1 MKPSPNWFIVPLT
14 AVLLQ
19 HYCHHLTIVDCH
31 RPVAAALSFAS
42 ASSSSAS
49 SSSSLSSSPMMSYGD
64 SEILK
69 LTQSPAGSDAR
80 LRCGI
85 KEYHADHMNSSDVR
99 WYFKPCGEGTN
110 RTSCTNRYQ
119 LDHIPWRP
127 IDCEGR
133 RCRVTLFIRNASEAD
148 SGLYRCSIHPYRT
161 DDRTQFD
168 IQLTR
173 TFQLDVI
180 KSLLDETV
188 GAPELLDNLPAN
200 TTALLDSQIVLQ
212 CRVYSKVQ
220 PSIKW
225 FRRINLNNPPLE
237 DHNFNQDKSIRYLEN
252 FYELV
257 PSSGEKPI
265 SEDVYLSKLILY
277 NVSERDIG
285 IYVCVGI
292 NYGGV
297 NTADAY
303 VNVVH
308 PNGSTVGSGTSV
320 TDLMVLFLIPLGLAL
335 IPLIVWICFVV
346 SRRCSQETKSTA
358 DTSVPSGD
366 RNAYQTKGQT
376 GGELGRRPETPLRV
390 VSRCNPSCKRK
401 GMPIRSR
408 RKVATRRRET
418 VFPESENSRSEL
430 FVNNDRQRRQKGRVV
445 EQLVDSPS
453 VIMLSSAENTPGP
466 LVGLPG
472 IRDGSVV
479 DISLVP
485 GRATRLTDVDMV
497 LEETD
502 MRSHRART
510 QLFALD
516 ETNTSVVNLDETEMI
531 IRDRPK
537 SSVAQRW
544 TRSASLAPVDI
555 VGEARRSSVYSMV
568 TKRNRRGAAG
578 ARVAMSG
585 ASIVPEDREA
595 NDGAGKDLSQITE
608 EQSTSPGSSGAE
620 RTPQPVVRELVIQT
634 RTMLRQGKKWSPE
647 QGRAKSA
654 SRATSLESKVSR
666 RKRKDPNPQPEQP
679 IEHVSAQKKP
689 ESSSTETAS
698 RESSQFSK
706 VSKRK
711 RPKHAPDKSKEATSE
726 LSEPDRSSE
735 LSGSRSA
742 SQVREPRSK
751 KRRTEPN
758 KDVSL
763 TNNNEILKDLSSS
776 DNQDTASTS
785 RRPRT
790 RSVSRPR
797 QTPASLPKR
806 GRSRTRTIQKEQSS
820 PEKSDPDTTS
830 KRIQTR
836 SASRARKPE
845 QTDTGKRGRQRPRVR
860 AASESVEQ
868 ATQAETQ
875 PSQAPSYQ
883 KQRGRPRK
891 RITPDDSVTQK
902 STKEPSGTDKPASPS
917 DLIST
922 RPRTRS
928 VSRSR
933 QLPSDS
939 KSSAVRKRQ
948 NKSSSSTSV
957 QQDKSSTS
965 SRSSRIRIKSPAPLE
980 RSSTRS
986 TPTRAK
992 SVPRNVLSP
1001 PPSTASKSLQHI
1013 PIYRRY
1019 AEQVLQLTSRPKTP
1033 KPKPTAPTGE
1043 SDIYSFDSL
1052 SQSSSGGSDDNA
1064 GVGKGTVKASK
1075 GGSTVKKRANNVSRN
1090 SKKTPLKKAQ
1100 HHQHPTVFGTD
1111 MYKISSVVKKIGGGP
1126 VRRRQEDPVGSET
1139 TASEVA
1145 SRNVVP
1151 TSTLA
1156 ALVQSQQPSNA
1167 PLVNPRSPSPAIVND
1182 DDHHHD
1188 DPDEN
1193 HGFEIEN
1200 IPNVEMPTPLSPPR
1214 LNPQIHRIMQQKVTA
1229 PQVHTPDKTQPNAT
1243 LNFSPLGASSP
1254 WRVQNE
1260 NILPKTFYFARS
1272 ADMLP
1277 SYESDLVIQDENRPQ
1292 AKPRDEAPALPVPV
1306 LPPTTASPRS
1316 TNIPPTNPSKP
1327 SAAVFSDIQK
1337 SYEQLKA
1344 TSEMSEKLIAAMRKY
1359 KSNVHNQTTSMGN
1372 ESSPEAL
1379 FAKFREYEENM
1390 KKTYLK
1396 LKQWYDRSKR
1406 SYSQTM
1412 QAIEQAAPKTQ
1423 AQQQLVE
1430 NFRRNSQRFV
1440 TMMTDLE
1447 SAMNDSNLENL
1458 SPPKSVENRT
1468 KPAFKDVILTERNL
1482 NDRNRS
1488 PLKTLN
1494 IVNLP
1499 PRFSPIKSPL
1509 VKASFASFT
1518 ANRTLPQHSKSRDL
1532 FSRLSLTKPT
1542 RTEVSNAAPVESVI
1556 EVADT
1561 MLEAPQ
1567 PEAENTKHE
1576 QPQKDLFG
1584 FESDCEEEDQ
1594 DDATNASV
1602 NPTPVK
1608 ITRETLKER
1617 LQSVRKLLPQPNRS
1631 MIGEASSS
1639 VQQQSMPRIFNS
1651 PQRRQKR
1658 LHTIQSVFSSSTP
1671 LGEKRN
1677 RWAKMGRREPVAE
1690 TAAAEEPNVSAIETA
1705 EKATCETRAQQES
1718 PPAAVFDEPEQELAS
1733 ASINNSAN
1741 RTYGRAPRRNV
1752 KRKRNIYL
1760 ANLGLSE
1767 SEEEEEEEE
1776 QDIAATADKADPEW
1790 TEADSDTDWANAGKQ
1805 RKKRRQQKKKQKTHN
1820 QPDAAAGKKKK
1831 QKKTVEQV
1839 GLLLLPEI
1847 LVV

>member
-1 MKPSPNWFIVPLT
+1 
-14 AVLLQ
+14 
-19 HYCHHLTIVDCH
+19 
-31 RPVAAALSFAS
+31 
-42 ASSSSAS
+42 
-49 SSSSLSSSPMMSYGD
+49 
-64 SEILK
+64 
-69 LTQSPAGSDAR
+69 
-80 LRCGI
+80 
-85 KEYHADHMNSSDVR
+85 
-99 WYFKPCGEGTN
+99 
-110 RTSCTNRYQ
+110 
-119 LDHIPWRP
+119 
-127 IDCEGR
+127 
-133 RCRVTLFIRNASEAD
+133 
-148 SGLYRCSIHPYRT
+148 
-161 DDRTQFD
+161 
-168 IQLTR
+168 
-173 TFQLDVI
+173 
-180 KSLLDETV
+180 
-188 GAPELLDNLPAN
+188 
-200 TTALLDSQIVLQ
+200 
-212 CRVYSKVQ
+212 
-220 PSIKW
+220 
-225 FRRINLNNPPLE
+225 
-237 DHNFNQDKSIRYLEN
+237 
-252 FYELV
+252 
-257 PSSGEKPI
+257 
-265 SEDVYLSKLILY
+265 
-277 NVSERDIG
+277 
-285 IYVCVGI
+285 
-292 NYGGV
+292 
-297 NTADAY
+297 
-303 VNVVH
+303 
-308 PNGSTVGSGTSV
+308 
-320 TDLMVLFLIPLGLAL
+320 
-335 IPLIVWICFVV
+335 
-346 SRRCSQETKSTA
+346 
-358 DTSVPSGD
+358 
-366 RNAYQTKGQT
+366 
-376 GGELGRRPETPLRV
+376 
-390 VSRCNPSCKRK
+390 
-401 GMPIRSR
+401 MPIRSR
-408 RKVATRRRET
+408 RKVASRRRET

-466 LVGLPG
+466 LVGHPG

-479 DISLVP
+479 DISSVP

-608 EQSTSPGSSGAE
+608 EQSTSPGSSGSE

-647 QGRAKSA
+647 KGRAKSA

-666 RKRKDPNPQPEQP
+666 RKRKDPNPLPEQP

-689 ESSSTETAS
+689 ESSDSTEIAS
-698 RESSQFSK
+698 RKSSQFSK

-726 LSEPDRSSE
+726 ISEPDRSSE
-735 LSGSRSA
+735 LSGSRSV

-758 KDVSL
+758 KGVSE
-763 TNNNEILKDLSSS
+763 TNNNETLKDLSSS

-806 GRSRTRTIQKEQSS
+806 GRSRTRTTQKEPSS
-820 PEKSDPDTTS
+820 SENSDPDTTS

-845 QTDTGKRGRQRPRVR
+845 QTDTGKRGRQRPRAR

-868 ATQAETQ
+868 ATEAQTQ
-875 PSQAPSYQ
+875 PSQAPSSQ

-891 RITPDDSVTQK
+891 RTTPDDSVTQK
-902 STKEPSGTDKPASPS
+902 STKEPSDTDKPASQS
-917 DLIST
+917 DSISK

-928 VSRSR
+928 VSRAR

-939 KSSAVRKRQ
+939 KSSTVRKRQ

-957 QQDKSSTS
+957 QPNKPSTS
-965 SRSSRIRIKSPAPLE
+965 SRSSRIRTKSPAPLE

-992 SVPRNVLSP
+992 SVPRNVLLSP

-1064 GVGKGTVKASK
+1064 GAGKGTVKASK

-1090 SKKTPLKKAQ
+1090 SKKTPLKKTQ

-1167 PLVNPRSPSPAIVND
+1167 PLVNPRSPSPAIAND

-1200 IPNVEMPTPLSPPR
+1200 IPDVEMPTPLSPPR
-1214 LNPQIHRIMQQKVTA
+1214 LNPQIHRIMQQKITA

-1272 ADMLP
+1272 ADLLP

-1292 AKPRDEAPALPVPV
+1292 AKPRDEAPAPPVPV
-1306 LPPTTASPRS
+1306 LPPTTASPRP
-1316 TNIPPTNPSKP
+1316 TNIPPTNHSKP
-1327 SAAVFSDIQK
+1327 SAAVFSDIQR

-1372 ESSPEAL
+1372 ESSPEEL

-1406 SYSQTM
+1406 SYTQTM

-1542 RTEVSNAAPVESVI
+1542 RTEISNAAPVESVI

-1561 MLEAPQ
+1561 MVEDPQ
-1567 PEAENTKHE
+1567 PELENTKHD

-1594 DDATNASV
+1594 DDATHVSV

-1631 MIGEASSS
+1631 MIGEGSSS
-1639 VQQQSMPRIFNS
+1639 FQQQSMPRIFNS

-1705 EKATCETRAQQES
+1705 EKATSETRAQQES

-1760 ANLGLSE
+1760 ANLGLSD

-1776 QDIAATADKADPEW
+1776 QNIAPEDKADPEW
-1790 TEADSDTDWANAGKQ
+1790 TEADSDTDWANAGKH
-1805 RKKRRQQKKKQKTHN
+1805 RKKRQQTKKQKTHN

-1831 QKKTVEQV
+1831 QKKTVEQTAEFQNFV
-1839 GLLLLPEI
+1839 SEFNNMCEQVNKYQ
-1847 LVV
+1847 LVIEKPAAVPQQV